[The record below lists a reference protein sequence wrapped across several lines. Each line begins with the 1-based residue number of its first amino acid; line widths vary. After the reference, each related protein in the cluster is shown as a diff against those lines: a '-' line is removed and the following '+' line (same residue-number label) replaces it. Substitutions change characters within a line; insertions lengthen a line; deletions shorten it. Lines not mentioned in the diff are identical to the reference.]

1 MKRFLKREN
10 ISGFPNKIV
19 YPTSAIA
26 CRIADFFFCLKY
38 SFVIGLIKAVLIK
51 HKLHRYS
58 CDNINGIIVQ
68 GGP

>member
-26 CRIADFFFCLKY
+26 CRIADFFFCLKS
-38 SFVIGLIKAVLIK
+38 SFVIGLIKAVLNEA
-51 HKLHRYS
+51 RYTS
-58 CDNINGIIVQ
+58 YINTHVIIST
-68 GGP
+68 GP